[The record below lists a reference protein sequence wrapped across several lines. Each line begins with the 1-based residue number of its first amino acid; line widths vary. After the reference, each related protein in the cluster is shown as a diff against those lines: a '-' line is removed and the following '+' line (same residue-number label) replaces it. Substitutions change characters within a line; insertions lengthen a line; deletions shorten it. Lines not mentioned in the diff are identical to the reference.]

1 MDSAALSNSGFAF
14 TFQWGSDTINIIT
27 AICRKHLQK
36 DLKGVGK
43 TVRNTFR
50 GGVHPEEHKELSRD
64 ARLRLFNPKGEMVF
78 PLQQHIGKPAK
89 AIVQKGDTVLV
100 GQKIAEADGFVS
112 AHIYS
117 SCSGKVKGIEKR
129 RVLGGGMAE
138 CIVIDNDGQFSPL
151 ADYSER
157 DSADSLSANEIIQRV
172 QDAGIVGLGGA
183 GFPTHVK
190 LKPKDP
196 EAIEFVIANGAECEP
211 YLTCNDQLMRT
222 HAPAIV
228 EGLELVLHLFPN
240 AEGVICIEDNKPEA
254 IHAMEIAASGKQRIS
269 VQTMI
274 TKYPQGGERSL
285 IQAATG
291 IDFPISKLPADAGC
305 IVQNV
310 GTLYAIQRA
319 VLYHEPLFSQC
330 FTVTGEAVS
339 EPGNFF
345 VRVGTSYAELLEECG
360 GVKAGTEAAKAL
372 AGGPMMGIAMASL
385 DVPIQKQNNGLTLLA
400 EDPVVAAEKL
410 MTACLHCGRCT
421 TVCPVGLMPQLMA
434 DAAIAGDLE
443 RYEKKLYG
451 LECIQCGSCT
461 VACPAKR
468 PLMQTFKQAK
478 AEIQAKK
485 KREGGGQK

>member
-1 MDSAALSNSGFAF
+1 M
-14 TFQWGSDTINIIT
+14 
-27 AICRKHLQK
+27 
-36 DLKGVGK
+36 
-43 TVRNTFR
+43 RNTFR

-89 AIVQKGDTVLV
+89 AIVQKGDAVLV

-157 DSADSLSANEIIQRV
+157 DSADNLSANDILQRV

-310 GTLYAIQRA
+310 GTLYAVQRA

-400 EDPVVAAEKL
+400 EDPVAAAEKW

-434 DAAIAGDLE
+434 DAAIAEDLE

>member
-1 MDSAALSNSGFAF
+1 M
-14 TFQWGSDTINIIT
+14 
-27 AICRKHLQK
+27 K
-36 DLKGVGK
+36 
-43 TVRNTFR
+43 NTFR
-50 GGVHPEEHKELSRD
+50 GGVHPEEHKELSRE

-89 AIVQKGDTVLV
+89 PLVNKGDKVLV
-100 GQKIAEADGFVS
+100 GQRIAEADGMIS
-112 AHIYS
+112 SHIYS
-117 SCSGKVKGIEKR
+117 SCSGTVKAIEKR
-129 RVLGGGMAE
+129 RVLTGDRAE
-138 CIVIDNDGQFSPL
+138 CIVIDNDGEFTPA
-151 ADYSER
+151 ADYSQR
-157 DSADSLSANEIIQRV
+157 DQAENLSVNEIIQRV
-172 QDAGIVGLGGA
+172 QDAGVVGLGGA

-190 LKPKDP
+190 LRPKTP
-196 EAIEFVIANGAECEP
+196 EAIEYVIANGAECEP

-222 HAPAIV
+222 QAPAIV
-228 EGLELVLHLFPN
+228 EGLELVLRLFPN
-240 AEGVICIEDNKPEA
+240 AEGLICIEDNKPEA
-254 IHAMEIAASGKQRIS
+254 IHAMELAAGGKTRIS
-269 VQTMI
+269 VHTMI

-291 IDFPISKLPADAGC
+291 IDFPISKLPADVGC
-305 IVQNV
+305 VVQNV

-330 FTVTGEAVS
+330 FTVTGEAVA
-339 EPGNFF
+339 EPGNFM
-345 VRVGTSYAELLEECG
+345 VRVGTSYAELLAECG
-360 GVKAGTEAAKAL
+360 GIKPGVQARKAL
-372 AGGPMMGIAMASL
+372 AGGPMMGIAMGSL
-385 DVPIQKQNNGLTLLA
+385 EVPIQKQNNGLTLLA
-400 EDPVVAAEKL
+400 EDPVEEAEKM
-410 MTACLHCGRCT
+410 MTACLRCGRCT

-478 AEIQAKK
+478 AEINARK

>member
-1 MDSAALSNSGFAF
+1 M
-14 TFQWGSDTINIIT
+14 
-27 AICRKHLQK
+27 K
-36 DLKGVGK
+36 
-43 TVRNTFR
+43 NTFR
-50 GGVHPEEHKELSRD
+50 GGVHPEGHKELSRE
-64 ARLRLFNPKGEMVF
+64 ARLRLYDPQGEMVF

-89 AIVQKGDTVLV
+89 PLVKKGDPVLV
-100 GQKIAEADGFVS
+100 GQRIAEADGFIS
-112 AHIYS
+112 AHIHS
-117 SCSGKVKGIEKR
+117 SCSGKVKNIEKR
-129 RVLGGGMAE
+129 RVLSGALAE
-138 CIVIDNDGQFSPL
+138 CIVIENDGQFTAA
-151 ADYSER
+151 ADYSVR
-157 DSADSLSANEIIQRV
+157 DDEGELSVKEIIQRV
-172 QDAGIVGLGGA
+172 QEAGVVGLGGA
-183 GFPTHVK
+183 GFPTYVK
-190 LKPKDP
+190 LQPKDP
-196 EAIEFVIANGAECEP
+196 DAIEYVIANGAECEP

-228 EGLELVLHLFPN
+228 EGLELVLRLFPN
-240 AEGVICIEDNKPEA
+240 AQGIICIEDNKPEA
-254 IHAMEIAASGKQRIS
+254 IHAMEIAASDKQRIS
-269 VQTMI
+269 VRSMI

-285 IQAATG
+285 IQAVTG
-291 IDFPISKLPADAGC
+291 IDFPISKLPADVGC
-305 IVQNV
+305 VVQNV

-339 EPGNFF
+339 EPANFF
-345 VRVGTSYAELLEECG
+345 VRTGTSYAELLEACG
-360 GVKAGTEAAKAL
+360 GVKEGVTAVKAL
-372 AGGPMMGIAMASL
+372 AGGPMMGIAMSSL

-400 EDPVVAAEKL
+400 EDPVLDAEKL

-421 TVCPVGLMPQLMA
+421 TVCPVGLMPQLMS

-478 AEIQAKK
+478 AEITERK